1 MDKIEASQCSGIAAS
16 LKVIGD
22 KWSGLLV
29 RQLTTGPSRFGT
41 LQDALPGISPRTLSQ
56 RLDSLEE
63 QKVITKTAYAEVPPR
78 VEYALTKKGED
89 LVPILQSMAA
99 WGYKYIS
106 TDISG

>member
-1 MDKIEASQCSGIAAS
+1 MEQIDAGQCNSIAAS

-29 RQLTTGPSRFGT
+29 RQLTTGPCRFNA
-41 LQDALPGISPRTLSQ
+41 LQEALPGISPRTLSQ

-89 LVPILQSMAA
+89 LAPILKSMAA
-99 WGYKYIS
+99 WGCKYKN
-106 TDISG
+106 